1 MAEVRR
7 FFCCTDNLTAC
18 KIAGGV
24 QIALNAILIIF
35 MIICLYPLGLIMVL
49 TQGHGSSGALAL
61 LCIFAVLFGSGI
73 LSAILLV
80 VAASKRSATML
91 MVWIVL
97 NGIGIGLGVISLF
110 RPIFTGL
117 DYSLIGSLISI
128 GLGIWAE
135 LIAIG
140 ARLEVKS
147 GAWTWIPMRWE
158 NQRNFVAF
166 LNAYKFAWITFWNK
180 NSEWWL
186 SLYYVWFITK
196 SWYFLVSDSNAS
208 SVANSN

>member
-1 MAEVRR
+1 
-7 FFCCTDNLTAC
+7 
-18 KIAGGV
+18 
-24 QIALNAILIIF
+24 
-35 MIICLYPLGLIMVL
+35 MVVAN
-49 TQGHGSSGALAL
+49 GRDSSGALAL

-73 LSAILLV
+73 LSGILLV

-147 GAWTWIPMRWE
+147 GA
-158 NQRNFVAF
+158 
-166 LNAYKFAWITFWNK
+166 
-180 NSEWWL
+180 
-186 SLYYVWFITK
+186 
-196 SWYFLVSDSNAS
+196 
-208 SVANSN
+208 

>member
-1 MAEVRR
+1 
-7 FFCCTDNLTAC
+7 
-18 KIAGGV
+18 
-24 QIALNAILIIF
+24 
-35 MIICLYPLGLIMVL
+35 
-49 TQGHGSSGALAL
+49 
-61 LCIFAVLFGSGI
+61 
-73 LSAILLV
+73 
-80 VAASKRSATML
+80 ML

-147 GAWTWIPMRWE
+147 GA
-158 NQRNFVAF
+158 
-166 LNAYKFAWITFWNK
+166 
-180 NSEWWL
+180 
-186 SLYYVWFITK
+186 
-196 SWYFLVSDSNAS
+196 
-208 SVANSN
+208 